1 MNEYEN
7 DRISDFENKRMDEE
21 IGEDI
26 AVMGCGIAIVCFIV
40 FAIIVAICVCLVKDY
55 TNF

>member
-7 DRISDFENKRMDEE
+7 DRISDFENKRMDDKM
-21 IGEDI
+21 GEDI

-55 TNF
+55 INF